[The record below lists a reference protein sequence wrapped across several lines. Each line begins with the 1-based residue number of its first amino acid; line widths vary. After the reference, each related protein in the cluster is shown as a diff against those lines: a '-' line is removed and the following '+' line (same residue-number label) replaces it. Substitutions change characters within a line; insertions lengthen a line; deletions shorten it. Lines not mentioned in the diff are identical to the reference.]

1 MLALT
6 SLLCVVM
13 GSVLLWQAT
22 PWASLIARFLA
33 RPRVCDVLIRR
44 YAVPARAFPIIGP
57 DDTLYMERFI
67 IFNRGGGSEGSGN
80 SGPVQFPRIPFSI
93 RLHRICRPDSDRHLH
108 DHPSSF
114 RSFVLRGWY
123 EHEVEGYGDIEVNA
137 GDTYVMRKGMFHR
150 IFVVPPQ
157 GVWTLV
163 IFGKRDTTWGF
174 LVNGRKVPYTEY
186 LAAKPKPL
194 TVADWHYVDEPDT
207 ERRA

>member
-1 MLALT
+1 MLIVTSALCVILGAI
-6 SLLCVVM
+6 LLCQ
-13 GSVLLWQAT
+13 SVSWAT
-22 PWASLIARFLA
+22 VAGFLA
-33 RPRVCDVLIRR
+33 RPRVTDWLIRR
-44 YAVPARAFPIIGP
+44 YAVPARAFPII
-57 DDTLYMERFI
+57 DDGELYMERFI

-80 SGPVQFPRIPFSI
+80 SEPVQFPWLPFSI
-93 RLHRICRPDSDRHLH
+93 RLHRICRPDADRHLH
-108 DHPSSF
+108 DHPAPF

-123 EHEVEGYGDIEVNA
+123 EHEVDGMGDIEVNA
-137 GDTYVMRKGMFHR
+137 GDTYVMRKGLYHR
-150 IFVVPPQ
+150 IFAVPPQ

-186 LAAKPKPL
+186 LATKPKTL